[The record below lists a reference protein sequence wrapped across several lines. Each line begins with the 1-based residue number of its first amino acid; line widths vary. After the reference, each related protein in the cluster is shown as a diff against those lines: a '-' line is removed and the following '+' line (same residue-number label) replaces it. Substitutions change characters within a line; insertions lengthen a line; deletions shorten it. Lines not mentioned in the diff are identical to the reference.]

1 MVDLFSKFHLNNDN
15 IVPTVTDNGCNF
27 VKFKDFGC
35 IIKTSNTDSDTD
47 SDEDMDKYL
56 NLDDKLSFLVIDGNE
71 D

>member
-47 SDEDMDKYL
+47 SDED
-56 NLDDKLSFLVIDGNE
+56 DKLSFLVIDGNE